1 MNTLSTTDK
10 RALFKKSMSLKLSP
24 NLFRRNSIIQEIEQ
38 ECEVV
43 ENGLKKLG
51 LVKKKNCVI
60 APNNTAK
67 AFWDSFILILIIYSV
82 TYQPYNTAFPSFSQK
97 DFWLLFDS
105 VIDFI
110 FMIDI
115 ILLLL
120 TGFYDK
126 TGTLNSNYKIIFI
139 KYLKTWLLF
148 DLVINFPYQLLQ
160 YKLNSHY
167 FQYLTFLKALRVHKF
182 SAKFHQSFELVNK
195 FLQISHISETLIM
208 WLIILCLFLHV
219 TACLWVT
226 IGNNEFNYTTWLIF
240 YKIQDESNELKYLSS
255 LYWVST
261 TIFTVGFGEIIPV
274 TTSEQ
279 IFAILTMGI
288 GVFFFSYIISTVSLS
303 LKLQSKRNYHL
314 ESNLRNLQMIN
325 KKYKLPK
332 GLYNR
337 IQNHIKYNLENTRK
351 DHKIF
356 ALGLSNRLS
365 QQLIFIM
372 HKKVVDDNLFFQDKP
387 EAFIKTVVLYLMPIK
402 VDYNEVVFNV
412 GDLASEIFF
421 IVSGGVEYYSELGTI
436 DTVDTGDYF
445 GDAEIFQKDFREFNV
460 RALGKSEFLVLEH
473 LVLVRCMNQFE
484 NVKSTVITIAIEKC
498 ELLKKKEEKLVLKK
512 NMFEDV
518 QSIELKNYP
527 SKVDVIESE

>member
-51 LVKKKNCVI
+51 LVKQRNCVLI
-60 APNNTAK
+60 PNNTPK
-67 AFWDSFILILIIYSV
+67 AIWDSFILILIMYSV
-82 TYQPYNTAFPSFSQK
+82 TFQPYNTAFPSSSQK

-110 FMIDI
+110 FLVDI
-115 ILLLL
+115 ILLSI
-120 TGFYDK
+120 TGFYAK
-126 TGTLNSNYKIIFI
+126 TGALESNLKLILL
-139 KYLKTWLLF
+139 KYLKSWLIF
-148 DLVINFPYQLLQ
+148 DLIINFPYQLLQ
-160 YKLNSHY
+160 YKLKSHF

-182 SAKFHQSFELVNK
+182 SAKFQQSFELVNR
-195 FLQISHISETLIM
+195 FVYVSHISGNLIM
-208 WLIILCLFLHV
+208 WLIILCLFLHL

-226 IGNNEFNYTTWLIF
+226 IGINEFTYNTWLVF
-240 YKIQDESNELKYLSS
+240 YDIQDESRELQYLSS

-274 TTSEQ
+274 TDTEQ
-279 IFAILTMGI
+279 IYAILTMGI

-325 KKYKLPK
+325 KKYRLPK
-332 GLYNR
+332 GLYSR
-337 IQNHIKYNLENTRK
+337 IQSHIKYNLENTRK

-387 EAFIKTVVLYLMPIK
+387 EAFIRTVVLYLMPIK
-402 VDYNEVVFNV
+402 VDYNEIVFNV

-421 IVSGGVEYYSELGTI
+421 IVSGGVEYYNEHGSI

-445 GDAEIFQKDFREFNV
+445 GDAEIFHKDFREFNV

-473 LVLVRCMNQFE
+473 LVMVRCMNQFE
-484 NVKSTVITIAIEKC
+484 EVKSTVITIAIEKW
-498 ELLKKKEEKLVLKK
+498 ELLKKKEEKLFLKK
-512 NMFEDV
+512 SMFEDV
-518 QSIELKNYP
+518 QSYEIKNYP
-527 SKVDVIESE
+527 SKVDALET